1 MPIGLSWDRIPCILF
16 CFLAEDSKDVTA
28 SKIVTSNGA
37 SLSVKGV
44 NLIFPPGAV
53 KDPVTVRLT
62 LEEPY
67 RYCYLITRC
76 GLQNDLIFVAPI
88 VNCQPN
94 GQKFKNQIT
103 MKVTLNGKRAKSL
116 GDPLVLHGTRTGQ
129 SQKPNWEDIT
139 DKSKFDFET
148 KELKVKIS
156 QFSLIAVLARLTW
169 VRTKD
174 IVTRLNLMPFSYKLS
189 VLLKSNQQQC
199 AFDELALVFMSQE
212 TYQEEYFRDHKDY
225 ALMQLKNDGF
235 EELPIDCRNSQE
247 NNCIYNK
254 EILEISIH
262 LGEDY
267 KPMNNEQ
274 ECFGVVVDSVAW
286 WNTGHVIKLPLLQIS
301 NANSK
306 IFCGKILVK
315 GEYGH
320 VRENKFWQQGELL
333 QQFEW
338 TLKFELFGPTS

>member
-1 MPIGLSWDRIPCILF
+1 MPSILF
-16 CFLAEDSKDVTA
+16 CFLDENSKDATA
-28 SKIVTSNGA
+28 SKIVTSDGA

-44 NLIFPPGAV
+44 TLTFPPGAV
-53 KDPVTVRLT
+53 KDPVTIQLT

-67 RYCYLITRC
+67 GYCYLIARC

-148 KELKVKIS
+148 KELKVKVS
-156 QFSLIAVLARLTW
+156 HFSLIAVLARLTW
-169 VRTKD
+169 VRTKE
-174 IVTRLNLMPFSYKLS
+174 IVTRLNLMPFNYKLS
-189 VLLKSNQQQC
+189 VLLKSNRQQC
-199 AFDELALVFMSQE
+199 PFDELALAFMSQD
-212 TYQEEYFRDHKDY
+212 TYQEEYYRDHDDY
-225 ALMQLKNDGF
+225 AIMRLKKDGF
-235 EELPIDCRNSQE
+235 EELSIDCRNSQE
-247 NNCIYNK
+247 KNCIYNK
-254 EILEISIH
+254 EILTISIQ

-267 KPMNNEQ
+267 KPANNQQ
-274 ECFGVVVDSVAW
+274 ECFKVVVDSTAW
-286 WNTGHVIKLPLLQIS
+286 WNAGHVIKLPLQVS

-306 IFCGKILVK
+306 IFYGKILVK

-320 VRENKFWQQGELL
+320 VRENKFCQQGELL
-333 QQFEW
+333 Q
-338 TLKFELFGPTS
+338 